1 MPMPFRLN
9 ATTARDLQALFRDGS
24 MGTWTDG
31 QLMAQSLDEG
41 DAREAAFRALVI
53 RHGPMVLGVCRR
65 ILDDPHAAEDAFQ
78 ATFLVLV
85 KKARTLRNRDRVTS
99 WLYGVA
105 QRVARKARAES
116 ARRRV
121 VESRL
126 VPEVV
131 QGDGDHAQAE
141 LRAVIDEEIG
151 RLPEHYRLPLI
162 LCHLEGMRHH
172 EAAERLGCPVGTV
185 ESRLSRARDQL
196 RARLVRRGLAPAGGG
211 FAALLLATDARAS
224 LPSLVASTIQTAFKT
239 ATVGGAKHSIW
250 PGWLQQAC
258 ALKSLSS
265 ACAGIATLCLMI
277 CGGVSLVVTDGDQ
290 ARGTQVSEIAR
301 TLLKPEPQLVVKQA
315 QAPSSPSPPPSAGSA
330 PATPARREPYT
341 RALPLADLT
350 IDGRLDDWPA
360 NLTRY
365 PITNRLR
372 DNKDYDIREKAPA
385 DDPNAFFMT
394 GYSLEKGLIYMA
406 VVVHDKDL
414 VVDNKD
420 VTHTD
425 SVEIYI
431 DGLMSDYV
439 CGEPPTDQTTG
450 ALSAAHLPVVQYV
463 AIPGAG
469 PAYGKAGDGNPALMY
484 GKISKSSTTMRYL
497 REGELTTYEWAVQP
511 FDRYPDRP
519 TRLERGKSLGLEV
532 AVVDRDSERNR
543 PYFYTWGAPPVGFKG
558 FDAGQLGELK
568 LVGDP

>member
-1 MPMPFRLN
+1 MPIRLKPN
-9 ATTARDLQALFRDGS
+9 TARDLQALFRDGS
-24 MGTWTDG
+24 LGSWTDS
-31 QLMAQSLDEG
+31 QLMAQSLGDG

-85 KKARTLRNRDRVTS
+85 KKARTLRNRERVTS

-105 QRVARKARAES
+105 QRVARKAKAQS

-196 RARLVRRGLAPAGGG
+196 RARLVRRGVAPVGGA
-211 FAALLLATDARAS
+211 FATMLLTADARAS
-224 LPSLVASTIQTAFKT
+224 LPSLVASTTQTAFEP
-239 ATVGGAKHSIW
+239 ATVGVARRLAWARWI
-250 PGWLQQAC
+250 QQAC
-258 ALKSLSS
+258 VLKPVSS
-265 ACAGIATLCLMI
+265 AWAGMATLCLMI
-277 CGGVSLVVTDGDQ
+277 CGGASLVVTDGYQ
-290 ARGTQVSEIAR
+290 ARGTQLQVIAPAISKAQ
-301 TLLKPEPQLVVKQA
+301 TEPAVKQA
-315 QAPSSPSPPPSAGSA
+315 SPPPSPPQRAASA
-330 PATPARREPYT
+330 PATPARREPYA
-341 RALPLADLT
+341 RAFPLAGLT
-350 IDGRLDDWPA
+350 IDGRLDDWPT

-365 PITNRLR
+365 PIKNRLR
-372 DNKDYDIREKAPA
+372 DNEDYDIRRTAPA
-385 DDPNAFFMT
+385 NDPNAFFMT
-394 GYSLEKGLIYMA
+394 GYNLEKGLIYMA

-414 VVDNKD
+414 VVNNKD
-420 VTHTD
+420 VIHTD

-431 DGLMSDYV
+431 DGLMSDHVYR
-439 CGEPPTDQTTG
+439 EPPTDQTAG

-469 PAYGKAGDGNPALMY
+469 PAYGTAGDGNPALMY
-484 GKISKSSTTMRYL
+484 GKISKSSTTMQFR
-497 REGELTTYEWAVQP
+497 REGEFTTYEWAVQP
-511 FDRYPDRP
+511 FDHYPDRP
-519 TRLERGKSLGLEV
+519 TRLQRGKSLGLEV
-532 AVVDRDSERNR
+532 AVVDRDSNRSR
-543 PYFYTWGAPPVGFKG
+543 PYFYTWGAPPVRFKG
-558 FDAGQLGELK
+558 FDAGQLGELT
-568 LVGDP
+568 LEGEP

>member
-1 MPMPFRLN
+1 MPFRLKP
-9 ATTARDLQALFRDGS
+9 TTARDLQALFRDGS
-24 MGTWTDG
+24 MASWTDG
-31 QLMAQSLDEG
+31 QLMAQTLGDG

-85 KKARTLRNRDRVTS
+85 KKARTLRDRDRVTS

-105 QRVARKARAES
+105 QRVARKAKAES

-126 VPEVV
+126 VPAVV
-131 QGDGDHAQAE
+131 QGAGDHAQAE

-151 RLPEHYRLPLI
+151 RLPERYRLPLI

-196 RARLVRRGLAPAGGG
+196 RARLVRRGLAPAGGVLAG
-211 FAALLLATDARAS
+211 LLLSTEARAS
-224 LPSLVASTIQTAFKT
+224 LSSLVASTTHALLKPS
-239 ATVGGAKHSIW
+239 TVGAVKRAAW
-250 PGWLQQAC
+250 PGWLHHAC
-258 ALKSLSS
+258 ALKPVSS
-265 ACAGIATLCLMI
+265 TWAGMATLCLMI
-277 CGGVSLVVTDGDQ
+277 CGGASLVVTDAYQ
-290 ARGTQVSEIAR
+290 ARGTQVREIAQPS
-301 TLLKPEPQLVVKQA
+301 LKAEPRPTAKQPP
-315 QAPSSPSPPPSAGSA
+315 APPSPPPSAASA
-330 PATPARREPYT
+330 PATPARRAPH
-341 RALPLADLT
+341 ALAFPLAGLT

-365 PITNRLR
+365 PIRNRLR
-372 DNKDYDIREKAPA
+372 DNKDYDIRETAPA
-385 DDPNAFFMT
+385 DDPAAFFMT
-394 GYSLEKGLIYMA
+394 GYNLERGLIYMA

-420 VTHTD
+420 VIHTD

-431 DGLMSDYV
+431 DGLMSDRVY
-439 CGEPPTDQTTG
+439 GDSQTPHANSG
-450 ALSAAHLPVVQYV
+450 LSASHLPVVQYV
-463 AIPGAG
+463 AIPGVG
-469 PAYGKAGDGNPALMY
+469 PAYANAGGGNPALMY
-484 GKISKSSTTMRYL
+484 GKISKSSTRMRYR
-497 REGELTTYEWAVQP
+497 REGDVTTYEWAVQA
-511 FDRYPDRP
+511 FDHYPDHP
-519 TRLERGKSLGLEV
+519 TQLKRGKSLGLEV
-532 AVVDRDSERNR
+532 AIVDRDPDRSR

-558 FDAGQLGELK
+558 FDAGQLGELT
-568 LVGDP
+568 LEGDP